1 MADINHAEGKELFES
16 LFASTGSR
24 ETVSVDDWIAGWPA
38 IVGGINGIPTSR
50 QFNTLQNVT
59 DMKCLL
65 LYQRMLEL
73 QEEIKDLKELVENG
87 GGIVAVGRGGFTYV
101 GSINRGINNGDV
113 LFIIT
118 ADIEGGLMTA
128 GGMLHAGNSD
138 DDIGEKDVLFIL
150 SRERVAGDGEGGMVY
165 VGEKAAAIRPRGI
178 LFVISSYDKPEFL
191 FRQAQVTNMLVS
203 KEMPSEGQNWGFI
216 KGKLTTGEKP
226 ETDTKFYARIGGN

>member
-73 QEEIKDLKELVENG
+73 QEEIKDLQTSWWKT
-87 GGIVAVGRGGFTYV
+87 AVVLWLLEEAALRMLAALTEE
-101 GSINRGINNGDV
+101 SIMV
-113 LFIIT
+113 
-118 ADIEGGLMTA
+118 M
-128 GGMLHAGNSD
+128 SC
-138 DDIGEKDVLFIL
+138 L
-150 SRERVAGDGEGGMVY
+150 S
-165 VGEKAAAIRPRGI
+165 
-178 LFVISSYDKPEFL
+178 
-191 FRQAQVTNMLVS
+191 
-203 KEMPSEGQNWGFI
+203 
-216 KGKLTTGEKP
+216 
-226 ETDTKFYARIGGN
+226 